1 MIYTTTANFPYPVL
15 RDDSKKGY
23 RAAQFCFD
31 LNIHDQGDE
40 YRLEIDTLISST
52 FLREHLAAGRAELF
66 LVLKGAD
73 CFYAPLSVTSFQRKR
88 SSTILLITKEEISF
102 ESSVEIQLMIMAKDA
117 ISFAENKELTTYFDE
132 RKERIVV
139 QPGQMLGFSRMIKC
153 ELESEESYN
162 LFVVTIDE
170 TQPQDYT
177 TRLSPTMIELV
188 FNKVETK
195 LLTQTK
201 DHLVNLYLYAALQK
215 QLMHLLCSHL
225 MDADI
230 DQENQSVLDAEL
242 EISQLSPSN
251 EREEK
256 VLSLLKAKGIKEL
269 RFESIDAIIHKI
281 GDGLVGKFTQAL
293 SKLIQS

>member
-88 SSTILLITKEEISF
+88 SSTILLISKEEISF

-170 TQPQDYT
+170 TQLQDYT
-177 TRLSPTMIELV
+177 TRLSPSMIELV

>member
-23 RAAQFCFD
+23 KAAQFSFEISIC
-31 LNIHDQGDE
+31 DQSDG
-40 YRLEIDTLISST
+40 YRLEINTLISST

-66 LVLKGAD
+66 LVLKGVD
-73 CFYAPLSVTSFQRKR
+73 CFYVSLNGLTFQRKR
-88 SSTILLITKEEISF
+88 STSTLFISKEEISF

-170 TQPQDYT
+170 TQLQDYT
-177 TRLSPTMIELV
+177 TRLSPSMIELV

-195 LLTQTK
+195 LLTK

-242 EISQLSPSN
+242 EIEQLSPSN

-256 VLSLLKAKGIKEL
+256 IISLLKAKGIKEL
-269 RFESIDAIIHKI
+269 RFESIDSIIHEI
-281 GDGLVGKFTQAL
+281 GDGLVAKFTQAI
-293 SKLIQS
+293 SKLIKS